1 MSTIQIDRLLETT
14 IKKGASD
21 LHIAVGRPPTL
32 RLNGQLRDLATKVL
46 EPDDTISLMKSVT
59 PERAQQELQEMGSCD
74 FGFAFASA
82 DGQAKARFRVAVFRQ
97 KGHIGMVLR
106 KIPYKL
112 LTFQQIG
119 LLHDQLH
126 QHQL

>member
-32 RLNGQLRDLATKVL
+32 RLHGQLRDLATKVL
-46 EPDDTISLMKSVT
+46 EPDDTVALMKSIT
-59 PERAQQELQEMGSCD
+59 TDRGQQELQEVGSCD
-74 FGFAFASA
+74 FGFAFSTPDGSA
-82 DGQAKARFRVAVFRQ
+82 RARFRVAVFRQ

-112 LTFQQIG
+112 LSF
-119 LLHDQLH
+119 
-126 QHQL
+126 